1 MREKTI
7 GHYWVFRYVVFVS
20 IGLILA
26 RFLNHVL
33 LEALTIFLW
42 PLLLLSLL
50 ALMIVGVIWAIVF
63 WWRCGKQG
71 IFQQGRW
78 RRSLPLIVQLG
89 AVVVTLVVP
98 FEQFWLSLNFH
109 QHLQAR
115 QQVVALVQSNQL
127 PFKLNNISTVPPAY
141 RETTIKGEIQTLRSS
156 KGLYVLFF
164 TSRGFGGAEGF
175 LYSEN
180 GQPPA
185 KDLASG
191 YQVVEQRPIDGNW
204 YYVRIG
210 DVIPD

>member
-26 RFLNHVL
+26 RVLNDVL

-42 PLLLLSLL
+42 PLLLLAL
-50 ALMIVGVIWAIVF
+50 AGLTIVGIIWAIVF
-63 WWRCGKQG
+63 WRRCAKQG

-78 RRSLPLIVQLG
+78 RRSLPLVVQLA
-89 AVVVTLVVP
+89 AVVVVLVVP

-127 PFKLNNISTVPPAY
+127 PPQLNNISTVPPAY
-141 RETTIKGEIQTLRSS
+141 RETTIQGEIQTLRSS

-164 TSRGFGGAEGF
+164 TARGLGGAEGF

-185 KDLASG
+185 KNLVSG
-191 YQVVEQRPIDGNW
+191 YQVVEQRPIDRNW

-210 DVIPD
+210 EDVPD